1 MIPEYRLTAENVRRQ
16 MMETLTEH
24 LSLQANGYRCTTDP
38 GIDDR
43 IGHVELDTGK
53 VYQRRPGPDEYL
65 GRVELDTGKVYRHVP
80 ADFDEYL
87 GKVDGKGRM
96 YQHESL
102 APDAYMG
109 KISAFISFAHA
120 GAGFLLLVLPAYES
134 RE

>member
-16 MMETLTEH
+16 TMETLTEH

-53 VYQRRPGPDEYL
+53 VY
-65 GRVELDTGKVYRHVP
+65 RHVP
-80 ADFDEYL
+80 AGFDEYL

-109 KISAFISFAHA
+109 KVSAFISFAHA
-120 GAGFLLLVLPAYES
+120 GAGFLLLVLPPYES